1 MLTFHL
7 ENLSDVVIVIL
18 IQISMMRILAESNL
32 YESIVLQ
39 THDCQN
45 QRI

>member
-18 IQISMMRILAESNL
+18 IQISMMCILVESNL

-39 THDCQN
+39 TH
-45 QRI
+45 